1 MKKILIF
8 LPIFLVT
15 LLFVTLIYYSETLP
29 KGPEF
34 YIFILLNIIATLLI
48 RKNEVISRIGGIVF
62 GLMSG
67 IHMWMLSLSN
77 WKLDIELYIGVL
89 FIILYLLIGLIFL
102 YSDYKVKLNSKE

>member
-1 MKKILIF
+1 MKKILIYLPLF
-8 LPIFLVT
+8 LVALIFL
-15 LLFVTLIYYSETLP
+15 TLIYYSETLP
-29 KGPEF
+29 KGPEL

-48 RKNEVISRIGGIVF
+48 RENEVISRIGGIVF

-89 FIILYLLIGLIFL
+89 FIILYLLIGLFFL
-102 YSDYKVKLNSKE
+102 YSNYKMKLNSKE

>member
-1 MKKILIF
+1 MKKILIY
-8 LPIFLVT
+8 LPLFLVT

-67 IHMWMLSLSN
+67 IYLWILSFSN
-77 WKLDIELYIGVL
+77 WKLDIELYAGVL
-89 FIILYLLIGLIFL
+89 FIILYLLIGLYFL
-102 YSDYKVKLNSKE
+102 YSHYKTK

>member
-1 MKKILIF
+1 MKKALIF
-8 LPIFLVT
+8 LPIFLVA
-15 LLFVTLIYYSETLP
+15 LIFIALIYYSETLP

-48 RKNEVISRIGGIVF
+48 RKNEAISRIYGLVF

-102 YSDYKVKLNSKE
+102 YSAYKIKLNSKE